1 MTVRDEILAL
11 KNSDGLI
18 VPAVVLEWAR
28 RHQRSA
34 LHQAINWDPNFNIE
48 NYLLLQ
54 VRNLITLNIRDER
67 KAPEMISLS
76 IDRRV
81 ENGGYREISDVLAVP
96 KLRQIML
103 EDALHEL
110 DLLQRRFA
118 ELTEL
123 APIWEAVE
131 RVRRPPPPR
140 SGRGRGGGIQPTA

>member
-1 MTVRDEILAL
+1 MTIRDEILAL
-11 KNSDGLI
+11 KDSDGLI

-34 LHQAINWDPNFNIE
+34 LHQAINWDVNFCVE
-48 NYLLLQ
+48 QYLLLQ

-76 IDRRV
+76 IDRRA
-81 ENGGYREISDVLAVP
+81 EDGGYREIAEVLAVP
-96 KLRQIML
+96 RLRRIML

-110 DLLQRRFA
+110 DLLRRRFA

-123 APIWEAVE
+123 APVWEAVE